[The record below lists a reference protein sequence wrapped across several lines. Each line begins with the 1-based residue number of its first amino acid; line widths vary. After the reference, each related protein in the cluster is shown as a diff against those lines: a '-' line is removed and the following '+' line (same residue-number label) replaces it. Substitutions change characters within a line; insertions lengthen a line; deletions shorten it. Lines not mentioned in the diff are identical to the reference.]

1 MAKPRGAAA
10 PAPEQV
16 PSSPRHR
23 HRYKANRTAKT
34 ARNAQRSENKAR
46 TALVLGGGAPNM
58 ALMAGAV
65 AAFVQRGVTFDVVS
79 ASGAGSLAGLLW
91 LAPKGQTPADALR
104 SVVTMS
110 ISDAIYRHLPI
121 NYKVFQK
128 PGTWA
133 DLWRDALSAN
143 PFFKVKPHDYE
154 HSAPYAL
161 WTDWMALWAASLSPS
176 GLNWNSW
183 GLCAPT
189 PFIEHIID
197 FDKIRHIK
205 PYFYLNA
212 YNVTKSLI
220 DDFTKQEITP
230 DHFRAALAFPFIY
243 GPYKLNDQL
252 YYEGAVVDC
261 LNFKDLV
268 ELHTGL
274 ETIVVLDVL
283 GSDTLI
289 RAPRNIYQFVGV
301 VDDHSA
307 GQDCR
312 RQSRSV
318 RPQAQQRLAPGRRR
332 QDRPA
337 EARLRHSGRE
347 SGRGPRLDGIEC
359 NASFRHRLQ
368 FRAEILRRK
377 RHQAERSRTARLIAP
392 ARARRPDRDLFRR
405 ARVVCS

>member
-10 PAPEQV
+10 PAPKQV
-16 PSSPRHR
+16 PSLTRHR

-34 ARNAQRSENKAR
+34 QSNRQRSENKAR

-121 NYKVFQK
+121 NFKVFQK

-133 DLWRDALSAN
+133 DLWRDALAAN
-143 PFFKVKPHDYE
+143 PFFMVKPHDYE

-161 WTDWMALWAASLSPS
+161 WTDWMALWASSLSPS

-212 YNVTKSLI
+212 YNVTKQLI

-261 LNFKDLV
+261 LNFKDLM

-289 RAPRNIYQFVGV
+289 RAPRNIYDSWVLSMIIPLVKTAEDNLDLFVLKHNKGL
-301 VDDHSA
+301 
-307 GQDCR
+307 R
-312 RQSRSV
+312 R
-318 RPQAQQRLAPGRRR
+318 AQGAKTDLLKLDFDIPDENLVEVLDWTASNATRLFDIGYNSGLKFCDAN
-332 QDRPA
+332 A
-337 EARLRHSGRE
+337 ARLNV
-347 SGRGPRLDGIEC
+347 PRP
-359 NASFRHRLQ
+359 
-368 FRAEILRRK
+368 RA
-377 RHQAERSRTARLIAP
+377 
-392 ARARRPDRDLFRR
+392 
-405 ARVVCS
+405 

>member
-1 MAKPRGAAA
+1 MAKTKAASVT
-10 PAPEQV
+10 APEQV

-23 HRYKANRTAKT
+23 RRYKVNRDAKT
-34 ARNAQRSENKAR
+34 ERNAQRSENRAR

-65 AAFVQRGVTFDVVS
+65 AAFVHRGVTFDVVS
-79 ASGAGSLAGLLW
+79 TSGAGSLAGLLW

-110 ISDAIYRHLPI
+110 ISDAIYGQLPI

-133 DLWRDALSAN
+133 DLWRDALAAN
-143 PFFKVKPHDYE
+143 SFFKVKPRDYE
-154 HSAPYAL
+154 QSPPYAL
-161 WTDWMALWAASLSPS
+161 LTDWMALWAASLSPS
-176 GLNWNSW
+176 GLNWTSW

-197 FDKIRHIK
+197 FDKIKHIT

-212 YNVTKSLI
+212 YNVTKQVI
-220 DDFTKQEITP
+220 DDFTRAEITP

-243 GPYKLNDQL
+243 GPYKLNDHL

-261 LNFKDLV
+261 LNFKDLM

-274 ETIVVLDVL
+274 ETIVVFDVL

-289 RAPRNIYQFVGV
+289 RAPRNIYDSWVLSMIIPLVKTAEDNLELFALKHNKGWRRAKGAKTDLLKIEFDIPDENLVEVLDWTASNAKRLFDIGYKSGLSFC
-301 VDDHSA
+301 DANAAKLTFA
-307 GQDCR
+307 G
-312 RQSRSV
+312 
-318 RPQAQQRLAPGRRR
+318 
-332 QDRPA
+332 
-337 EARLRHSGRE
+337 
-347 SGRGPRLDGIEC
+347 
-359 NASFRHRLQ
+359 
-368 FRAEILRRK
+368 
-377 RHQAERSRTARLIAP
+377 AP
-392 ARARRPDRDLFRR
+392 A
-405 ARVVCS
+405 